1 MKTRDEQYGWAS
13 AIVWIIKF
21 LIGLFTGAAK
31 RKKDQ
36 EIEAAKDELKK
47 ALAEGRTT
55 DAAYWLRKLKQLTG
69 AIALLAVLLFQGCFT
84 PPPPP
89 PVQQVVV
96 IGERINKVNPGD
108 AIKVPPLLPPAKQWY
123 LVDDT
128 GLYRWLDID
137 LNANFKK
144 GIISTV
150 KK

>member
-84 PPPPP
+84 PSASSASTTGSSHRRTH
-89 PVQQVVV
+89 QQ
-96 IGERINKVNPGD
+96 GQSWR
-108 AIKVPPLLPPAKQWY
+108 
-123 LVDDT
+123 
-128 GLYRWLDID
+128 RH
-137 LNANFKK
+137 
-144 GIISTV
+144 
-150 KK
+150 